1 MPSSSAPSSSQ
12 YTVLRIKR
20 KATEAAPASLA
31 VIGGGDE
38 ADQSQTRR
46 KRRDIGGGRSRG
58 VFRLADTVPQTW
70 QGHGEEGEVL
80 KSRIEGLLAG
90 STKPEAQASTAGS
103 VAPPASVPIPTAPAA
118 APTQPPSAATQY
130 RVVPRPAAPF
140 AQDPGLPPRVITLA
154 EIEAA
159 RSALVLVDAQAV
171 ADAGLSR
178 SALDD
183 PQMAAFLPML
193 NEYLK
198 LESTP
203 RPIVEDEEY
212 VYDLYYRDL
221 AANGD
226 DIEPSANVA
235 TLLGYED
242 LSPPSTPPDSEP
254 EDEADED
261 SNDEDYYRNDYP
273 EDEDADED
281 MEDFEDAY
289 SDGEWSNNDDD
300 EEDERGT
307 WDYR

>member
-1 MPSSSAPSSSQ
+1 MPSSSASSQ

-20 KATEAAPASLA
+20 KANEPAPASL
-31 VIGGGDE
+31 VIGDD
-38 ADQSQTRR
+38 ADQARR
-46 KRRDIGGGRSRG
+46 KRRDLGAARSRG
-58 VFRLADTVPQTW
+58 VFRLADTVPPTW

-90 STKPEAQASTAGS
+90 GGRGEPSPVAGPS
-103 VAPPASVPIPTAPAA
+103 AAAATPLPVPIPAPAAPPAPAPA
-118 APTQPPSAATQY
+118 PAATQY
-130 RVVPRPAAPF
+130 RVMPRTAGPR

-171 ADAGLSR
+171 ADAAGAAGLSR

-203 RPIVEDEEY
+203 RVVEEEEY
-212 VYDLYYRDL
+212 VYDLYYRDI
-221 AANGD
+221 AGD
-226 DIEPSANVA
+226 DEPSASVA

-281 MEDFEDAY
+281 MEGFEDAY
-289 SDGEWSNNDDD
+289 SDGEWSNDGDDD
-300 EEDERGT
+300 EDERGT